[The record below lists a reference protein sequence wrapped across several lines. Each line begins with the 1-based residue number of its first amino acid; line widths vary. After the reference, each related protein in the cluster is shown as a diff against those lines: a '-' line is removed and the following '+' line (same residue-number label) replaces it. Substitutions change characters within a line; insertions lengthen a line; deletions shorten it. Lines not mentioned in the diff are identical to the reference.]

1 MDQHAIGFRRAT
13 EHDQRAIRALV
24 RGERLNPTRIN
35 WPNFLVAAMA
45 DRVVGAAQI
54 RRHSDGSRELGS
66 LVVAK
71 DLRGHGIVSRLID
84 TLLADEREPIWMITP
99 ESHAR
104 IYARSYDRTH
114 TLELRQRGVEYEIR
128 ETIESALL
136 FGRKTL
142 EGLGM
147 DELDATAIA
156 DDIRKRDEAR
166 LQLQAVEGITAG
178 RELMI
183 NQPMQPEPLI
193 KPRKEAAE

>member
-1 MDQHAIGFRRAT
+1 VTD
-13 EHDQRAIRALV
+13 
-24 RGERLNPTRIN
+24 RI
-35 WPNFLVAAMA
+35 V
-45 DRVVGAAQI
+45 
-54 RRHSDGSRELGS
+54 
-66 LVVAK
+66 
-71 DLRGHGIVSRLID
+71 DLIQ
-84 TLLADEREPIWMITP
+84 AEYP
-99 ESHAR
+99 EAR

-114 TLELRQRGVEYEIR
+114 TLTLRQKGVDYEVR

-147 DELDATAIA
+147 DEHDATAIA

-166 LQLQAVEGITAG
+166 LQLQAVEGIAAG

-183 NQPMQPEPLI
+183 NQPMQPEPLV

>member
-104 IYARSYDRTH
+104 IYARWGFEEIEPSAAPVKVRFNWRIGSLARIVSFVRRLPRRRLVI
-114 TLELRQRGVEYEIR
+114 LERLPVER
-128 ETIESALL
+128 RKSAA
-136 FGRKTL
+136 K
-142 EGLGM
+142 
-147 DELDATAIA
+147 ATARAIS
-156 DDIRKRDEAR
+156 
-166 LQLQAVEGITAG
+166 
-178 RELMI
+178 
-183 NQPMQPEPLI
+183 
-193 KPRKEAAE
+193 